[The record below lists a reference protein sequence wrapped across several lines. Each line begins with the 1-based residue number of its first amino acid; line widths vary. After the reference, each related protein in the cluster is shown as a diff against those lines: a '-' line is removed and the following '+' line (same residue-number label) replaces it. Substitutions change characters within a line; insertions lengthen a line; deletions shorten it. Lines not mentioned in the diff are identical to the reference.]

1 MDLRY
6 GEEYERFRAELR
18 EFLSGWPLTGEE
30 ALLSRAEQERIFR
43 QRGIQRGY
51 VYRSFPVEY
60 GGSGQPHDPL
70 KDRIIMEEYLRAAA
84 PGNRLDQG
92 AGLLA
97 PTLLEFGTEEQKR
110 RYLPA
115 TLAGTLRWC
124 QGYSEPNAGSDLA
137 SLQATATL
145 EGDHFVL
152 RGQKIWT
159 SAAKEAHMM
168 FGLFRTEPDAPK
180 HAGISYLLVDMTVPG
195 IEVRPLKQ
203 MTGTL
208 EFNEVFFDGART
220 PAANIIGR
228 RGEGWA
234 VSRATLKHE
243 RNLIG
248 NPKLLTQQFDLL
260 VEQARRTRRNGRPA
274 IEDPGVRDRLA
285 ELEGYVRAVE
295 TCNLRMLSA
304 TLRGEELS
312 VMLPMM
318 MIKLYSTDVMQKVA
332 RAAYDLVGGDG
343 LLEPDPREES
353 YYDVTGT
360 QSGAIYNYLFS
371 IGPSIAGGASNIQ
384 RNIIGE
390 RGLGLPRDL
399 RRSDAR

>member
-6 GEEYERFRAELR
+6 GEEYEAFRAELR
-18 EFLSGWPLTGEE
+18 EFLTGWPPSGEE
-30 ALLSRAEQERIFR
+30 AALPRAAKEQLFR
-43 QRGIQRGY
+43 QRGSARGY
-51 VYRSFPVEY
+51 VYRDFPVEY
-60 GGSGQPHDPL
+60 GGSGQPHDAL
-70 KDRIIMEEYLRAAA
+70 KDRIIQEEYARTGA

-97 PTLLEFGTEEQKR
+97 PTLLEFGSEAQKR
-110 RYLPA
+110 HFIPP
-115 TLAGTLRWC
+115 TLAGTMKWC

-137 SLQATATL
+137 SLQATASL
-145 EGDHFVL
+145 EGDVFVL

-159 SAAKEAHMM
+159 SNAREADMM

-180 HAGISYLLVDMTVPG
+180 HAGISYLLVNMHGPG
-195 IEVRPLKQ
+195 IDVRPLKQ
-203 MTGTL
+203 MTGSM

-220 PAANIIGR
+220 PVENLVGR
-228 RGEGWA
+228 RGEGWG

-248 NPKLLTQQFDLL
+248 NPKLLSAQFEQLTQR
-260 VEQARRTRRNGRPA
+260 ARRSLRNGRPA
-274 IEDPGVRDRLA
+274 IEEPGVRDRLA

-304 TLRGEELS
+304 SVRGEELKA
-312 VMLPMM
+312 MLPML
-318 MIKLYSTDVMQKVA
+318 MIKLYSTDVMQRVA

-353 YYDVTGT
+353 VYDLTGT
-360 QSGAIYNYLFS
+360 PSGAIYNYLFS
-371 IGPSIAGGASNIQ
+371 LGPAIAGGASNIQ

-390 RGLGLPRDL
+390 RGLGLPRD
-399 RRSDAR
+399 RR